1 MTDAVP
7 EDQQAEEVIRPLRIV
22 NVLLRARWL
31 IVTVTLLV
39 GASAAGYVMLVQPTF
54 TATAKFMPSQGRGAS
69 TRLSTIAGGG
79 AAPTDIVVE
88 NTAPEYYSELLTS
101 YPFLKVLVNS
111 TFDAPS
117 LGGQV
122 RFEDTLNLEATDDF
136 TQERLAIEAARKRV
150 NVSAVKMKNLAASP
164 IISVTMTAPDPLLAA
179 QSANSLVEQLIA
191 FNKEFRGSTAME
203 NRTFV
208 EGRLADAGKLLRQ
221 AEESLAEFNRLNRKI
236 ATPDIQAELE
246 RRTRAVK
253 VQEEVFIE
261 LSRQVELARIQAQEN
276 RVSIEI
282 LEPAIAPTVRSAPR
296 RTQTVLIAV
305 FIGLIGGC
313 GLAVLLDKLRSADG
327 EDPDVADLRMNM
339 RAVTREL
346 TFGLLGRSQRHP
358 AGE

>member
-1 MTDAVP
+1 VTDALP
-7 EDQQAEEVIRPLRIV
+7 DDPQAEEAIRPLRIV

-31 IVTVTLLV
+31 IVTITIVVT
-39 GASAAGYVMLVQPTF
+39 AATAGFVMTLEPTF

-69 TRLSTIAGGG
+69 TRLSTVAGVG
-79 AAPTDIVVE
+79 AMQSDIVVE

-101 YPFLKVLVNS
+101 YPFLKTLVDS
-111 TFDAPS
+111 TFDAPT
-117 LGGQV
+117 LGGRV
-122 RFEDTLNLEATDDF
+122 RYLDTLNLESTDES
-136 TQERLAIEAARKRV
+136 TQERQAIEAARKRV
-150 NVSAVKMKNLAASP
+150 NVAAVKMKNLTASP

-203 NRTFV
+203 NKKFV
-208 EGRLADAGKLLRQ
+208 EGQLADAGRLLRQ

-261 LSRQVELARIQAQEN
+261 LSRQVELARIQAQED

-282 LEPAIAPTVRSAPR
+282 LEPAIAPTTRSAPK
-296 RTQTVLIAV
+296 RTQSVIIAA
-305 FIGLIGGC
+305 FIGLIGAC
-313 GLAVLLDKLRSADG
+313 VLAVSLDKWRSADRD
-327 EDPDVADLRMNM
+327 DPDVADLRVNM
-339 RAVTREL
+339 RAVIREM
-346 TFGLLGRSQRHP
+346 TFGLLGRSQRQP